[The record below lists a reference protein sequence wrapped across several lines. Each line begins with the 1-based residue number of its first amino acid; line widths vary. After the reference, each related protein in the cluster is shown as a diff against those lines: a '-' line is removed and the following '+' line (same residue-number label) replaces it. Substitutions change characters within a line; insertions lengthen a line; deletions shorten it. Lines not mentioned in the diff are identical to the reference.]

1 MALDVFGVL
10 DEGRLVVEEGRTSI
24 SVTYFVLAVSQLQA
38 LARLRDRR
46 IERGAVYESL
56 QGEAVSFG
64 LVARE
69 LEVMVQKGKG
79 VGSEGM
85 YYVKVLFET
94 PGGGSVSA
102 EPELLGPPVWRLDS
116 TLEGGPV
123 DVDAS
128 GRVIANSA
136 GEPLDPPLSEFVDHD
151 VIRGGWWIMDGDFA
165 VAGGL
170 CRAARGK
177 LNAKA
182 MLGAVAGSLL
192 CRGVRLVDEV
202 PGIAWRAEGTW
213 EYREPVNVDGLDATV
228 YVGGSVVTGVQ
239 SGWLRRVVDRGR
251 RELGAVVEGRQ
262 TYKNG
267 VG

>member
-94 PGGGSVSA
+94 PGGAVFRRSRSCWVRRCG
-102 EPELLGPPVWRLDS
+102 VW
-116 TLEGGPV
+116 
-123 DVDAS
+123 
-128 GRVIANSA
+128 
-136 GEPLDPPLSEFVDHD
+136 
-151 VIRGGWWIMDGDFA
+151 IRRW
-165 VAGGL
+165 
-170 CRAARGK
+170 
-177 LNAKA
+177 
-182 MLGAVAGSLL
+182 
-192 CRGVRLVDEV
+192 
-202 PGIAWRAEGTW
+202 
-213 EYREPVNVDGLDATV
+213 
-228 YVGGSVVTGVQ
+228 
-239 SGWLRRVVDRGR
+239 RVVRWMWMRLAG
-251 RELGAVVEGRQ
+251 
-262 TYKNG
+262 
-267 VG
+267 